1 VNLWISLKQEP
12 PRQRLRERCDTR
24 GAEDRA
30 WYLNL
35 IAAELSFYVHS
46 GVPLTIRHLAG
57 RRGDRRPTAPVPKP
71 TSSPHRFTFYRLTRS
86 PNFRVTRI
94 PPGADPSVGA
104 SRSRRDDTLVA
115 ARLSITGE
123 NSLFNS

>member
-1 VNLWISLKQEP
+1 VNSWISVKQEP

-35 IAAELSFYVHS
+35 IAAERSFYVHS

-57 RRGDRRPTAPVPKP
+57 LRGDRRPTAPVPKP
-71 TSSPHRFTFYRLTRS
+71 ASNSHGFTFYQLTRW
-86 PNFRVTRI
+86 PNFRVRN
-94 PPGADPSVGA
+94 PPKIGERGRQPAAIDGAA
-104 SRSRRDDTLVA
+104 
-115 ARLSITGE
+115 
-123 NSLFNS
+123 